1 MMLRLPAERPIVRT
15 VYEKARSLHAI
26 NPRSVCAN
34 GTHSTQLAQ
43 ALA

>member
-1 MMLRLPAERPIVRT
+1 MMLRLPAERAIVRT
-15 VYEKARSLHAI
+15 VYEEARSLHANSPGSI
-26 NPRSVCAN
+26 CAN